1 MCAAAEVFRRL
12 AGRWTDTTME
22 EIDAFICCDVLDQ
35 GPAWRPRPA
44 PPRYFLPKS
53 ADHRRRGAGCG

>member
-12 AGRWTDTTME
+12 AGRWTVTTME
-22 EIDAFICCDVLDQ
+22 EIDAFICGDVLDQ
-35 GPAWRPRPA
+35 GPAWRPRPS

-53 ADHRRRGAGCG
+53 ADHRR